1 MNSYELPANWL
12 RSQLQR
18 RGLSQKALA
27 DALGIDAPAA
37 SRLIGG
43 QRRLQYAEVPRLVA
57 LLSAGSLEWGFD
69 PNVPKSKQYRGRLEA
84 ALRTARMDP
93 EIFAA
98 LAGQPLDKIVAII
111 EAGGAVVDDAVA
123 EAASNLF
130 GVSQAYLQMTGG
142 PRNTPDVL
150 YSIARRWG
158 AEMQDEEGDLD
169 PGRGMQSFGETVAQR
184 PVLQVADGAIPVFA
198 PPKPT
203 EDGEFEWNET
213 VAEVRVMQPLAG
225 VAGAWGMI
233 VGEGGMPPRFAAG
246 DVLYVNPN
254 RPVRHGDFAIARL
267 GSRMVMGTVSIL
279 ITESRLAGPDGE
291 PIRDLPGAPLE
302 KVVMATFD

>member
-1 MNSYELPANWL
+1 MSSYELPTNWL

-27 DALGIDAPAA
+27 DALGIDPPAA
-37 SRLIGG
+37 SRLISG
-43 QRRLQYAEVPRLVA
+43 QRRLQYAEVPKLVA
-57 LLSAGSLEWGFD
+57 LLSPDSLEWGFD
-69 PNVPKSKQYRGRLEA
+69 PDIPKSKQYRGRLEA

-98 LAGQPLDKIVAII
+98 LSGQPLDKVIAII
-111 EAGGAVVDDAVA
+111 EEGGAVLDDAVA
-123 EAASNLF
+123 EAASTLF

-142 PRNTPDVL
+142 PKNTPDVL

-158 AEMQDEEGDLD
+158 TAMQDDEDHD
-169 PGRGMQSFGETVAQR
+169 PGPSSTAGETIAQR
-184 PVLQVADGAIPVFA
+184 PTRQISDGAIPVFA
-198 PPKPT
+198 PPKPLD
-203 EDGEFEWNET
+203 DGAFEWSET
-213 VAEVRVMQPLAG
+213 VAEVRMMQPLAG
-225 VAGAWGMI
+225 VAGAWGLI
-233 VGEGGMPPRFAAG
+233 VGEDGVPPRFAAG

-267 GSRMVMGTVSIL
+267 GNRMVMGTVSIL
-279 ITESRLAGPDGE
+279 IKESRLVGPDGKA
-291 PIRDLPGAPLE
+291 IRDLPGATLE